1 MTERRYPK
9 IEKFEDIV
17 AWREARALTN
27 TIYSISREYVFSL
40 DRDLARQ
47 LQRASVSTMSN
58 IAEGFERGDP
68 GDYARFLAIA
78 RGSCGE
84 VRCQLYL
91 LLDQK
96 YISQSQFDALFNK
109 VNQVIRLIQSL
120 FNSVSRRRSQTD
132 NR

>member
-17 AWREARALTN
+17 AWQEARVLTN
-27 TIYSISREYVFSL
+27 MVYTFCRECVVNQ

-58 IAEGFERGDP
+58 IAEGFERGNP

-84 VRCQLYL
+84 VRCQLYV

-96 YISQSQFDALFNK
+96 YISQSQFESLFYK
-109 VNQVIRLIQSL
+109 VNQVNKLIQGL
-120 FNSVSRRRSQTD
+120 FNAVSRRRQS
-132 NR
+132 

>member
-1 MTERRYPK
+1 MTERCYPK

-17 AWREARALTN
+17 AWQEARVLTN
-27 TIYSISREYVFSL
+27 MIYTFCREHVFTQ

-58 IAEGFERGDP
+58 IAEGFERGNP

-78 RGSCGE
+78 CGSCGE
-84 VRCQLYL
+84 VRCQLYV

-96 YISQSQFDALFNK
+96 YISQSQFETLFSK
-109 VNQVIRLIQSL
+109 VSQVNRLIQGL
-120 FNSVSRRRSQTD
+120 FNAVSRKRQS
-132 NR
+132 